1 MLIAS
6 LFVGAV
12 ALAASVTPVPDYDWP
27 AGNATDECERAN
39 GCGDFAL
46 KIDEWGSNMDGDYSD
61 PQGEPGKAAANV
73 ITIYDSDGQTFSW
86 ESEYEVCTVIV
97 KGGPAAN
104 SYSYP
109 YGSGGDTGLVAPIN
123 RKDND
128 NDGSFDEDP
137 VDGVDNDGD
146 GETDED
152 GPETDTYD
160 ISHVSFCWNDLLCD
174 DNGEKCWQ
182 EETAWAAGSRYV
194 SKGNW
199 ATYTPYPGDGQ
210 SVEIYAGKNML
221 AGTATFSNNGDGT
234 VDIEITLED
243 GFIFYYDLNDPNND
257 DDNIKIQDYDAAPS
271 GNPAPGLFDN
281 KFAALVYSTSYTVTV
296 PENDYYGI
304 HLDVAYEVDCE

>member
-104 SYSYP
+104 VYHYP
-109 YGSGGDTGLVAPIN
+109 DGSCGDEGLVAPVN
-123 RKDND
+123 LNSGDN
-128 NDGSFDEDP
+128 
-137 VDGVDNDGD
+137 
-146 GETDED
+146 
-152 GPETDTYD
+152 YD